1 MVKNGSLESM
11 IKIFITEFEKDN
23 EIYAGPNIYAVDW
36 ETAEEAALAVGCTV
50 VGELSDIMIYDTNT
64 EVTIH

>member
-1 MVKNGSLESM
+1 M

-23 EIYAGPNIYAVDW
+23 EIYAGPM
-36 ETAEEAALAVGCTV
+36 AVGCTV
-50 VGELSDIMIYDTNT
+50 VGELSDVMVYDTNT

>member
-1 MVKNGSLESM
+1 MGKKGSLEGM

-23 EIYAGPNIYAVDW
+23 EIYAGPNIYAEDW
-36 ETAEEAALAVGCTV
+36 ETAEEAAMAVGCTV
-50 VGELSDIMIYDTNT
+50 VGELSDVMVYDTNT